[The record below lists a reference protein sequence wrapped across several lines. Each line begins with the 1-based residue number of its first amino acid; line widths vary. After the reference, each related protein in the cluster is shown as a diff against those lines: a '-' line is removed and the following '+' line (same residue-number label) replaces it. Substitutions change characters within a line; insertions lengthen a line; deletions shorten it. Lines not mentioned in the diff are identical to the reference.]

1 MIHILDFNDNII
13 DFINREDGALLT
25 ANLKRDVEEKTETF
39 DFTILSDRADNMR
52 ERNRVITQDHNGIY
66 REFIIV
72 HVEDDYDG
80 TTDVQCNASYLEDLT
95 TSKPLPP
102 QTFEKMTTSQALT
115 KALADTG
122 WEVSDE
128 TEYGGIRSKSWT
140 SYNTPYQ
147 VVGMLET
154 AYEMVADYYIEL
166 GSHTVE
172 HRYVSLKKPNSLF
185 NGKEIAKGKDLTG
198 LTRTVDTSEVRTAL
212 IALGPE
218 DDKGNRETVIVK
230 DDEAH
235 AQFGLPGRYLWG
247 VYEPESED
255 SSMTKQRLTTLA
267 TTELNKRKQ
276 LSVSYEISAL
286 DIHRYYDDVRVSL
299 RDIVRVK
306 DRDFNPPL
314 YVEAEVISCEYDMIL
329 DDTVFKFGN
338 VVEYEETALREEF
351 NRRLDEIRKK
361 LNDNISNVNTIV
373 NDAIEGELEYYER
386 KIIKS
391 DTPPENPVEDMLWYD
406 TSNPNVA
413 VLKRYHNGEWRNET
427 AKNVEQ
433 LGGMTR
439 EQVLYNSL
447 TNTFQNLNIQH
458 SKLLEEVYQLLNSE
472 YLVDNDIRNAVN
484 NAVNNTTNIYDQIKS
499 NLDTMT
505 GDTATIGKLVDTQ
518 ALFLK
523 YRERLQDLYKAM
535 RNAQVAVEDRLAL
548 LQSQYTDEKFNDA
561 MNEVAKSL
569 PNGRW
574 DSEKGQL
581 FADIPNESD
590 IENLRT
596 SLQKYTDG
604 QINDLNGVL
613 GEEIQSR
620 INNTKNEISANISS
634 IERKIDGFE
643 VGGRNLLPSYNKKY
657 AGQISP
663 LVTNTEEFTVSS
675 WALSIYTSD
684 LINQKLEV
692 GEQYTLSFDAEIVG
706 LSELKEYDLHVG
718 FIFYDRNTRTTMVD
732 LYPPIER
739 KVGNK
744 TSQKLTFTHKEG
756 NYDILAYTNILSSDG
771 KATGTPYEKDTVKF
785 TNLKLEKGNVAT
797 DWTPAPE
804 DLENQIET
812 KSTEI
817 AKAESVL
824 SQTKSQAYADG
835 IVSKEEQ
842 ARIAQQQANLQL
854 LQQQQ
859 KASEDKLK
867 AYADNLITEEEQARI
882 DSDNANIKQA
892 QAELKVAE
900 ERANAYADGIVS
912 EEEQKRIDDA
922 ESKLKEAKTYAETK
936 ASELQQ
942 YTDNEIKNLK
952 VGSRNLIEDTANLY
966 KRIDETIGN
975 YNQYWQI
982 NLASAYPKLKAGD
995 TVTLSFDVQM
1005 ERGEILKVYDTNSY
1019 IDFYMSSTDF
1029 KNIGNKKQRLS
1040 YTTKLTGT
1048 ELNKSV
1054 WILSFFNTDN
1064 GDRFTIEKI
1073 KLEKGSVA
1081 TDWTPAPEDIEKAIE
1096 QAQTDAEMSAKAY
1109 AKAQDDLKQ
1118 VEAKAYADGIVDEEE
1133 KRAIA
1138 DAISK
1143 RDEAKAYAEQ
1153 QAKKA
1158 QDLANQNTQEV
1169 IKPITT
1175 RVTSTESDVK
1185 LLKGQ
1190 IGLMAKSDDVTQQL
1204 KNVDGRLTPLET
1216 TVKSNK
1222 ATLDLLPDQINSKV
1236 SKQDYTTDQNN
1247 LVTRL
1252 NNADSERKQLS
1263 NSISDKVSLTEYN
1276 SGING
1281 VKSYTDNKVNNIN
1294 VGGRNLFLSYNK
1306 DLAGKV
1312 APQITSTGKFT
1323 TQNLW
1328 ATFLYAPD
1336 YFRTYL
1342 EPNTTYTISYEMAIK
1357 NFNGIKTISGKTFGL
1372 LLYDYTE
1379 RKTIETFTIMALNPT
1394 PDTSLIDKK
1403 YKFTKTFT
1411 TPSNFKNDYNI
1422 LGYTGYGDDSSNTRQ
1437 YVTAEITN
1445 LKLEK
1450 GTMATDWTPAPEDV
1464 NSSIA
1469 NSSADTLSKAN
1480 NYTDNKNNE
1489 VQKTLTKMNTDISQ
1503 NGKDIQLRATKE
1515 EFNATNKTL
1524 SKTVADFTTN
1534 VATGMTF
1541 TYNEN
1546 GTIQSMN
1553 IGKDGI
1559 KLRGDKVDITVN
1571 KEFNVIANK
1580 VDNKVG
1586 KDEVINR
1593 LNLSPE
1599 GLDINVNKVGI
1610 RGGDSRT
1617 YLNLSQDTIELAG
1630 TFVRTWR
1637 GDTQKDSVFMRAQSG
1652 LLRFRNNTRDRSLY
1666 YSDFGISTYV
1676 DGNNEEASGSLQ
1688 FFDYTYSNAR
1698 GVTLNSSNGVAAV
1711 TSDNSRV
1718 ILDAYYTVNI
1728 ESNYSI
1734 YFRPNRDSRVGNNE
1748 FAMYVKQNDSGA
1760 DTDGVIKYGNVSSDT
1775 SQYGSGIR
1783 FSKSSVYSVVY
1794 ATNKDGDIGT
1804 GDFYGNKLY
1813 GSLTAKETNA
1823 YVLAE
1828 GALRITDSKGYND
1841 GKINYRDIQCH
1852 DIQAESIRINSNDNF
1867 YVGVSTGELRVT
1879 NNLKYNGGNT
1889 GYKPVRASDFIK
1901 ASSAEFKH
1909 DIKKWDYDA
1918 LSVISNELQLYSYKY
1933 NDDEKE
1939 TIHHGPVI
1947 GEGYDIPVE
1956 FVFNSG
1962 VNTNEMLS
1970 WALRAIQQLN
1980 EKINT
1985 SEEQLNE

>member
-39 DFTILSDRADNMR
+39 DFTILSDRADNLR
-52 ERNRVITQDHNGIY
+52 ERNRVITQDHNGQY
-66 REFIIV
+66 REFIIT

-80 TTDVQCNASYLEDLT
+80 ITDVQCNASYLEDLT

-128 TEYGGIRSKSWT
+128 TEYGGVRSKSWT
-140 SYNTPYQ
+140 SYNNPYE
-147 VVGMLET
+147 VVSMLET
-154 AYEMVADYYIEL
+154 AYEMVADYYVEL

-185 NGKEIAKGKDLTG
+185 NGKEITKGKDLTG

-235 AQFGLPGRYLWG
+235 AQFGLPGRYLWD

-255 SSMTKQRLTTLA
+255 SSMTKERLTTLA

-314 YVEAEVISCEYDMIL
+314 YVEAEVLSCEYDMIL

-338 VVEYEETALREEF
+338 VIEYEETALREEF

-391 DTPPENPVEDMLWYD
+391 DTAPDNPVEDMLWYD

-413 VLKRYHNGEWRNET
+413 VLKRYYNGEWRNET

-804 DLENQIET
+804 DIE
-812 KSTEI
+812 
-817 AKAESVL
+817 
-824 SQTKSQAYADG
+824 
-835 IVSKEEQ
+835 
-842 ARIAQQQANLQL
+842 R
-854 LQQQQ
+854 
-859 KASEDKLK
+859 
-867 AYADNLITEEEQARI
+867 
-882 DSDNANIKQA
+882 
-892 QAELKVAE
+892 
-900 ERANAYADGIVS
+900 
-912 EEEQKRIDDA
+912 
-922 ESKLKEAKTYAETK
+922 
-936 ASELQQ
+936 
-942 YTDNEIKNLK
+942 
-952 VGSRNLIEDTANLY
+952 
-966 KRIDETIGN
+966 
-975 YNQYWQI
+975 
-982 NLASAYPKLKAGD
+982 
-995 TVTLSFDVQM
+995 
-1005 ERGEILKVYDTNSY
+1005 
-1019 IDFYMSSTDF
+1019 
-1029 KNIGNKKQRLS
+1029 
-1040 YTTKLTGT
+1040 
-1048 ELNKSV
+1048 
-1054 WILSFFNTDN
+1054 
-1064 GDRFTIEKI
+1064 
-1073 KLEKGSVA
+1073 
-1081 TDWTPAPEDIEKAIE
+1081 AIE

-1118 VEAKAYADGIVDEEE
+1118 IEAKAYADGIVDEEE

-1143 RDEAKAYAEQ
+1143 RDEAKVYAEQ

-1185 LLKGQ
+1185 VLKGQ

-1216 TVKSNK
+1216 TVNSNK

-1276 SGING
+1276 IGING
-1281 VKSYTDNKVNNIN
+1281 AKSYTDNKVNNIN

-1312 APQITSTGKFT
+1312 APQITSTRKFT

-1328 ATFLYAPD
+1328 ATTLYAPD

-1357 NFNGIKTISGKTFGL
+1357 NFNGIKTLSGKTFGL

-1379 RKTIETFTIMALNPT
+1379 RKTIETFTIMALNST

-1422 LGYTGYGDDSSNTRQ
+1422 LGYSGYGDDSSNTRQ

-1464 NSSIA
+1464 NSSIS
-1469 NSSADTLSKAN
+1469 NSSADTLTKAN

-1553 IGKDGI
+1553 IGNDGI

-1571 KEFNVIANK
+1571 KEFNVVANK

-1599 GLDINVNKVGI
+1599 GLDIDVNKVGI
-1610 RGGDSRT
+1610 RGGDDTNYIKIQNSGF
-1617 YLNLSQDTIELAG
+1617 LSYG
-1630 TFVRTWR
+1630 KFKRTW
-1637 GDTQKDSVFMRAQSG
+1637 SG
-1652 LLRFRNNTRDRSLY
+1652 LEDIADLELGINNGRVLIRNQTTGYRLYLTERGLSTMMDGFSDDTSGTLEFHSKRFNDTSR
-1666 YSDFGISTYV
+1666 GITMHSTYGAV
-1676 DGNNEEASGSLQ
+1676 AMLSEQSRAIVR
-1688 FFDYTYSNAR
+1688 SNLTA
-1698 GVTLNSSNGVAAV
+1698 
-1711 TSDNSRV
+1711 
-1718 ILDAYYTVNI
+1718 NI
-1728 ESNYSI
+1728 ESYSYGVYI
-1734 YFRPNRDSRVGNNE
+1734 RPYVNTRPGINE
-1748 FAMYVKQNDSGA
+1748 FNFYVKSNDNAG
-1760 DTDGVIKYGNVSSDT
+1760 DTDGAILFGEVSDDKGLA
-1775 SQYGSGIR
+1775 GSGIR
-1783 FSKSSVYSVVY
+1783 FKKKGLRGETSGDYEPMVY
-1794 ATNKDGDIGT
+1794 ATDNTGSAGT
-1804 GDFYGNKLY
+1804 GSFYGRTFY
-1813 GSLTAKETNA
+1813 GDVQSRSGYMYLMASDR
-1823 YVLAE
+1823 V
-1828 GALRITDSKGYND
+1828 RITDYKGYNN
-1841 GKINYRDIQCH
+1841 GNPNYADLQCQH
-1852 DIQAESIRINSNDNF
+1852 IYSNTIRTHTGNDF
-1867 YVGVSTGELRVT
+1867 YIGVSTNELRVT
-1879 NNLKYNGGNT
+1879 NNLFWNGGDT

-1918 LSVISNELQLYSYKY
+1918 LNVISNELQLYSYKY

-1947 GEGYDIPVE
+1947 GDGYDIPVE
-1956 FVFNSG
+1956 FIFNSG

-1980 EKINT
+1980 EKTNT
-1985 SEEQLNE
+1985 LEEQINE